1 MVIEDLVRYLKYAFN
16 IMVLINL
23 LAWLLAWQ
31 KRKNIVKYP
40 VIWFMKM
47 IGYLAVLAIIEWVL
61 LEFIL
66 RKSFP
71 YFGQI
76 SPILKAFKI
85 QDTSFVGSLSY
96 LVRFIFL
103 GLFFRDLM
111 AEKFWKTFFQWAVW
125 VLVVFELVQV
135 FVFKSYQGYDSLS
148 STVKNVFII
157 GGVGLFLYK
166 FYHSDTGKISLV
178 KNPYFWISLGLILP
192 AFAEFFLE
200 FIFTKLYQT
209 DLEGFYKYYLVRNAS
224 QIIGFLLLIMGIWQA
239 KYLRF
244 LPKEY

>member
-1 MVIEDLVRYLKYAFN
+1 MLEILEKYLEYTVFIIITLK
-16 IMVLINL
+16 I
-23 LAWLLAWQ
+23 LASFISWSQ
-31 KRKNIVKYP
+31 RKR
-40 VIWFMKM
+40 MQ
-47 IGYLAVLAIIEWVL
+47 YLATKWLIPFCGLLMFLAIIEWIL
-61 LEFIL
+61 GRFIFN
-66 RKSFP
+66 KSFI
-71 YFGQI
+71 YYI
-76 SPILKAFKI
+76 SCVKPLLKSLGI
-85 QDTSFVGSLSY
+85 QDMNFTASVSY
-96 LVRFIFL
+96 LIKFIFL

-111 AEKFWKTFFQWAVW
+111 AEKFWKTFFQGAVW
-125 VLVVFELVQV
+125 VLIVFELVQV